1 MLQAGIK
8 CAAHNAL
15 RYHAKDR
22 NNGSRSQHYDPR
34 VPVDR
39 DDFDETWV
47 PLMDLS
53 AEDCRAQVTVQ
64 VDHVDR
70 DIRDVQMRFTDVAPK
85 VFLQIRHAAGVSSRE
100 YADVLGKA
108 LEPTTLPV
116 SSVAEQCLSSS
127 GRSNVQIDQ
136 DQENLLIEKLTE
148 GRGGAFFYYSHDR
161 CRVFD
166 FFAVDSGSAAQRAC
180 WRGRCCCFT
189 RTFRRFVIK
198 TITDGEFN
206 VRVFIVLTC

>member
-8 CAAHNAL
+8 CAAYNAL
-15 RYHAKDR
+15 RYHAKDK

-108 LEPTTLPV
+108 PEPTTLPV
-116 SSVAEQCLSSS
+116 PSVAEQ
-127 GRSNVQIDQ
+127 
-136 DQENLLIEKLTE
+136 
-148 GRGGAFFYYSHDR
+148 
-161 CRVFD
+161 
-166 FFAVDSGSAAQRAC
+166 
-180 WRGRCCCFT
+180 
-189 RTFRRFVIK
+189 
-198 TITDGEFN
+198 
-206 VRVFIVLTC
+206 

>member
-1 MLQAGIK
+1 MTLWRSRRCARPHRTTLPPLCRALEATQLNCVPSVLQAGIK

-108 LEPTTLPV
+108 PEPTTLPV
-116 SSVAEQCLSSS
+116 SSMAEQ
-127 GRSNVQIDQ
+127 
-136 DQENLLIEKLTE
+136 
-148 GRGGAFFYYSHDR
+148 
-161 CRVFD
+161 
-166 FFAVDSGSAAQRAC
+166 
-180 WRGRCCCFT
+180 
-189 RTFRRFVIK
+189 
-198 TITDGEFN
+198 
-206 VRVFIVLTC
+206 

>member
-8 CAAHNAL
+8 CAAYNAL
-15 RYHAKDR
+15 RYHARDK
-22 NNGSRSQHYDPR
+22 NNGSRSQHYDPQ

-53 AEDCRAQVTVQ
+53 EEDCSAQVTVQ

-108 LEPTTLPV
+108 PEPTTLPV
-116 SSVAEQCLSSS
+116 PSVAEQ
-127 GRSNVQIDQ
+127 
-136 DQENLLIEKLTE
+136 
-148 GRGGAFFYYSHDR
+148 
-161 CRVFD
+161 
-166 FFAVDSGSAAQRAC
+166 
-180 WRGRCCCFT
+180 
-189 RTFRRFVIK
+189 
-198 TITDGEFN
+198 
-206 VRVFIVLTC
+206 

>member
-15 RYHAKDR
+15 RYHARDR
-22 NNGSRSQHYDPR
+22 NNGSRSQRYDPR

-116 SSVAEQCLSSS
+116 SSVAEQ
-127 GRSNVQIDQ
+127 
-136 DQENLLIEKLTE
+136 
-148 GRGGAFFYYSHDR
+148 
-161 CRVFD
+161 
-166 FFAVDSGSAAQRAC
+166 
-180 WRGRCCCFT
+180 
-189 RTFRRFVIK
+189 
-198 TITDGEFN
+198 
-206 VRVFIVLTC
+206 